1 MEFDKSKVY
10 TALNA
15 DELKVGSKVLVSNCI
30 SELKELV
37 TNYKSG
43 EARELIRICSESSLD
58 GRFETNANIYHFA
71 YFISEP
77 EEKKWIVYLCRTKCV
92 KPYLTACESSRWESV
107 KETYG
112 AKTKLFEGTEDEAT
126 NWYVPRRKFA
136 DVIAAWEDGEK
147 VQLLYNH
154 NWISANDTPEW
165 SPNYEYRIKPKCLK
179 WNDLKVGDVIRRNN
193 GLVESL
199 VTVID
204 KNDEDTGMHIFA
216 DIWLSNRDLEDYYK
230 VDDYWE
236 TVNEKD

>member
-15 DELKVGSKVLVSNCI
+15 DELKVGDKCIFANNLDSLKCKVEEGTDI
-30 SELKELV
+30 
-37 TNYKSG
+37 
-43 EARELIRICSESSLD
+43 RPIIRILNDSYER
-58 GRFETNANIYHFA
+58 RFKTEVRGEYPFA

-77 EEKKWIVYLCRTKCV
+77 EKKKWIVYLCRTKGV
-92 KPYLTACESSRWESV
+92 KPYLTACESSRWESA
-107 KETYG
+107 KERYG
-112 AKTKLFEGTEDEAT
+112 AKTKLFVGTEDEAT

-179 WNDLKVGDVIRRNN
+179 WNDLKVGDVIRRND

-204 KNDEDTGMHIFA
+204 KYEDTGMHILA
-216 DIWLSNRDLEDYYK
+216 GTWLSNRDLEDYYK
-230 VDDYWE
+230 VDEYWE